1 MVNSRNLGSD
11 PTPEPEQTLK
21 MSSRPATIVL
31 TLKYLVVSLVDG
43 IL

>member
-1 MVNSRNLGSD
+1 MVNSKNLGSD
-11 PTPEPEQTLK
+11 PTSEPEQTIK